1 MLDSAGLVLSWG
13 TWRLISFFKERMCQH
28 STSNPSLV
36 PLHISSITC
45 VLLFLFLE
53 GIVCIWVWD
62 EYQSE
67 RMKLKSHLWL
77 KEPGLSTPTS
87 PQCLSLIN
95 TDSPHLLTL
104 GIHTAK
110 MKSLGYFWK
119 YALPCTH
126 EMIQFSCVII
136 FVSVWGCFV
145 LLCIGYCYIVVFHWF
160 LSTGTELKNIRLC
173 YGIVLDSFVKHVMCL
188 LLVVPQS
195 SRMSYIS
202 KICMYIV
209 GVDWTEKSEL
219 IQWRRLI

>member
-110 MKSLGYFWK
+110 MKSLGYYWK
-119 YALPCTH
+119 YALPLHTWNDTIFMCYH
-126 EMIQFSCVII
+126 FCFCLGLFCVT
-136 FVSVWGCFV
+136 
-145 LLCIGYCYIVVFHWF
+145 LHW
-160 LSTGTELKNIRLC
+160 
-173 YGIVLDSFVKHVMCL
+173 L
-188 LLVVPQS
+188 LLY
-195 SRMSYIS
+195 RCIS
-202 KICMYIV
+202 LILE
-209 GVDWTEKSEL
+209 DWDRTEKYKIML
-219 IQWRRLI
+219 WNCFGFIC